1 MKINYKVIVF
11 VLIFGRQ
18 SAHNPQVGTEERAM
32 MQSRKNGDGRRDSV
46 QVFLAMDAKPE
57 HVGVFRPGHGERHA
71 PHAFAYA
78 SSWLK
83 DEAFFNLD
91 PHIQPCEGEQFPPP
105 PLPMFGMLRD
115 ATPDRWGRM
124 LLAKT
129 EAVAAEVEGR
139 PVRKLDDADYLLAV
153 EDVIR
158 VGAMRLCRD
167 EGVFLKEGSFPA
179 PVPKDLRCLADIS
192 LHIDMS
198 EGVEHPEYRSRLAR
212 LVSASAALGGARPK
226 ANFLDASSQIR
237 GATQLWIAKFPASN
251 DEHDVGGWEF
261 LLNQL
266 ARKAGIVVP
275 NAKLLRVGGS
285 HSTFCVERFD
295 RRGSSR
301 MMYASAMT
309 CLQRQDGDDDVGYPD
324 IAGFIV
330 NHAARDKVQGQLEQ
344 LFRRVIFNVL
354 VGNRDDHLRNHAF
367 LYGAHGWELAPAYDV
382 NPNPRRQTHAIRLD
396 DASAV
401 PDIDRVMAT
410 AEAYQLS
417 RNKAAVLLDE
427 VASAIASWH
436 DEAVRLGLLRREIQ
450 MMEGTFVVNAA

>member
-1 MKINYKVIVF
+1 
-11 VLIFGRQ
+11 
-18 SAHNPQVGTEERAM
+18 

-46 QVFLAMDAKPE
+46 QVFLAIGAKPE

-78 SSWLK
+78 SSWL
-83 DEAFFNLD
+83 ESEEFFDMD
-91 PHIQPCEGEQFPPP
+91 PLLQRCRGEQYPPP
-105 PLPMFGMLRD
+105 SFPIFGMLRD
-115 ATPDRWGRM
+115 AIPDRWGRM

-129 EAVAAEVEGR
+129 EAVAAEAEGR
-139 PVRKLDDADYLLAV
+139 PARKLDDADYLLRV
-153 EDVIR
+153 EDAMR
-158 VGAMRLCRD
+158 VGALRFCRH
-167 EGVFLKEGSFPA
+167 EGLFLKENS
-179 PVPKDLRCLADIS
+179 VPTPSSKDLRSLADIS
-192 LHIDMS
+192 LCIESPED
-198 EGVEHPEYRSRLAR
+198 EQHPEYRARLAR

-226 ANFLDASSQIR
+226 ASYLDVSSFIK
-237 GATQLWIAKFPASN
+237 GATQLWIAKFPARN
-251 DEHDVGGWEF
+251 DEHDVGRWEF

-324 IAGFIV
+324 IAGFIA

-382 NPNPRRQTHAIRLD
+382 NPNPHRQTHAIRLD